1 MTAFKERM
9 YLRSFQEISKI
20 LSSTLSVDEVLD
32 HIVRQITEVMNLKGA
47 TIRLVNPKTNRLELA
62 AAHGLSEKYLKKGPV
77 DLDKSVTEALSGR
90 PVAIFDAVNDSRMQY
105 PEEAKE
111 EGIATLVAIPMV
123 AKGKVIGVMRLVTAE
138 AREFTM
144 EEVDFACAVAELGAQ
159 AISNAKMYENRTKEL
174 NFLKGLLEVSKAV
187 NSALDVKKVLHL
199 LVKTVTT
206 ALDIKGAG
214 VRLLDEKRQQM
225 ELVASYGLSE
235 RYITKGPVGTDKS
248 ITDAMMGKAVSI
260 YDVDQDPRATYRQGV
275 GGRRHQVHPV
285 GAHQPQGQRH
295 RGHAHLYQRT
305 PGVQRRRDHL
315 YLLPGGAGGP
325 GHGKRPPLPEAQGRI
340 RGVDGRHVSFYRFY
354 PVLLGQPDGARPDR
368 ARKVLQGPPQFRRHC
383 QGSSCR
389 TCRRPASPVRRS
401 RGGQAP
407 GQRLPAGP
415 PFPPRKRREP
425 ASIAPLPPPFHP
437 QEKRCPTT
445 TKKTTWRG
453 LTKSA
458 STAPISMITS

>member
-1 MTAFKERM
+1 MAAFKERM
-9 YLRSFQEISKI
+9 YLRSFQEISKV

-62 AAHGLSEKYLKKGPV
+62 AAHGLSEKYLKKGTV

-90 PVAIFDAVNDSRMQY
+90 PVAIFDAVNDPRMQY
-105 PEEAKE
+105 PQEAKE

-138 AREFTM
+138 PREFTM

-174 NFLKGLLEVSKAV
+174 NFLKGLLEVSKAI
-187 NSALDVKKVLHL
+187 NSALDVKKVLNL

-225 ELVASYGLSE
+225 ELVASYGLSD

-260 YDVDQDPRATYRQGV
+260 FDVDSDPRATYVKESVEEGIKSILSVPINLKGNVIGV
-275 GGRRHQVHPV
+275 MRIYTSEPREFSDDEITFISSLAEQAALGMENARLYQKLKGEYEEMMGDCTASPVLPGFRRGRRQ
-285 GAHQPQGQRH
+285 
-295 RGHAHLYQRT
+295 T
-305 PGVQRRRDHL
+305 
-315 YLLPGGAGGP
+315 
-325 GHGKRPPLPEAQGRI
+325 
-340 RGVDGRHVSFYRFY
+340 
-354 PVLLGQPDGARPDR
+354 R
-368 ARKVLQGPPQFRRHC
+368 ARKISGPFLRR
-383 QGSSCR
+383 G
-389 TCRRPASPVRRS
+389 PA
-401 RGGQAP
+401 
-407 GQRLPAGP
+407 
-415 PFPPRKRREP
+415 
-425 ASIAPLPPPFHP
+425 
-437 QEKRCPTT
+437 
-445 TKKTTWRG
+445 
-453 LTKSA
+453 
-458 STAPISMITS
+458 